1 MLPVWPARAAA
12 LQEGT
17 GWCRPHSSPAWG
29 GPPRWALLHRGR
41 VPTRHGDTG
50 GPTAAESRKA
60 WPLCSCPAFSEPM
73 KDTGHGGLRGHS
85 RWGHPVSGSGA
96 CRLPP
101 PPEWKRR
108 GSQPGWGTGLGP
120 RPPAP
125 LPWTILCTEG
135 AGQHPGPPRR
145 TPPSMASLLSFKHL
159 LSSEYVIVQSVFDK
173 AGQDSLKQASTGLSQ
188 AGSCVL
194 NSAPRPGGPCAA
206 PTLLHPLGC
215 RAGPCPVWW
224 PRGLLLESPQ
234 S

>member
-17 GWCRPHSSPAWG
+17 GRCRPHSSPARG

-50 GPTAAESRKA
+50 GPTAAESREA

-108 GSQPGWGTGLGP
+108 GSQPGWGTGPWPPTP
-120 RPPAP
+120 RSPA
-125 LPWTILCTEG
+125 LD
-135 AGQHPGPPRR
+135 HPVYRGCW
-145 TPPSMASLLSFKHL
+145 A
-159 LSSEYVIVQSVFDK
+159 
-173 AGQDSLKQASTGLSQ
+173 
-188 AGSCVL
+188 
-194 NSAPRPGGPCAA
+194 APRA
-206 PTLLHPLGC
+206 PQTHPFPPWPAYYRSNTCYRLNMLLF
-215 RAGPCPVWW
+215 RACLIKLD
-224 PRGLLLESPQ
+224 RTA
-234 S
+234 